1 MRCCTDVLYRL
12 FGRALLPAAL
22 LALLEGGS
30 TAWAQDGNAPILDAV
45 PENRVPSG
53 ADNLDPVLQEVAEI
67 IDRARE
73 GEDIASEEWVR
84 VCESLNLHASI
95 KGFVLD
101 VDPFPAVALVDLL
114 SAPQLQTR
122 LGALEILEGKAGT
135 DLGFDAWDPT
145 AASSQEALDQWKTW
159 APQVKPR
166 KEAGLT
172 GNLASKILGLGDA
185 VTDSGKKPAAI
196 DETKL
201 RGYIADILGEDPDR
215 RERALTMICGHGLQP
230 AASLE
235 RYLSEHP
242 ELPASVRARVREAQF
257 RVVLND
263 GGLGNSAAR
272 VARDLAFGTRDARLD
287 AMLKLPGCG
296 RKALPILAL
305 SLDDPDALIRESSI
319 DLLLQIGGES
329 ACDLAEKRLNLE
341 TDDNVVHAALRRFK
355 DCGKSG
361 ALLLGRYVRNDNED
375 LAVAALHGLG
385 EMKSSEAVEAL
396 PDLLKDPRWRLR
408 SAAIEYA
415 GKREE
420 PKAKDAVLAAL
431 TDEDGFVRYSAIKA
445 CGELKISGAAKKL
458 TALAKDD
465 PSVLAPVVE
474 ALIHIAAQNDRGL
487 FNGGASK
494 SAPLPS
500 DFAAELP
507 KKSGEAL
514 LPVIQILKNQL
525 GGSDGTRGQIENLM
539 DRFGDHPDPDVRHSA
554 LVAQAQAGLLYDR
567 RVRDRMLTT
576 LKVANPD
583 QREEILSVLRLSGL
597 DLREATSGKAEDEA
611 PDATM
616 SVFERVAATPSVKPE
631 AATRI
636 LSLLSTG
643 QPPKEEPQVAEEEGP
658 VGSES
663 EAWRTALETWMRED
677 PSPVIAFQAAL
688 KLMNG
693 GHRPAFEWVLRQL
706 PRQKVQQRLAA
717 QDHLPLTGRE
727 SSRLGPKV
735 REMVTQF
742 LRDESPEVR
751 EHILND
757 LFQSQNSEALSWIVE
772 ETENLD
778 AKISGY
784 EIYDAGLGDQ
794 LDSPLASMTLGSWID
809 EILSQPSVEREMRVL
824 ALVCAPAIQKSG
836 LAEKV
841 ETFLSDGD
849 PWVRR
854 AAWRSLRYMNGARF
868 NERLDQAAADPSR
881 LVREAVTLAY
891 PSDYGR
897 DWKVLFSEKG
907 SSYESLPY
915 QIRDRLRT
923 SKLPE
928 RATAALQKLMS
939 DESAEIRVAAMFCLL
954 EHSENVPL
962 WPLKTALEALP
973 DKKQRDYKVSRFLSD
988 HSAKLGK
995 GFGFL
1000 LDYTDPDRFDL
1011 DELKAMRERFGLET
1025 KEDALI
1031 TDFATLVKLEL
1042 PEKGEMQTAE
1052 PPKQRV
1058 RQTKTELVYF
1068 YKPGCKECERAGEL
1082 LRTLQ
1087 RSIPGLMVDEINI
1100 ESAAGS
1106 QSNEV
1111 LCDRFKVAPN
1121 KRQVAPV
1128 VFSQAGFLIQ
1138 DEIRTATVQDLVS
1151 RSRRMKPDAE
1161 WMAVSSSDKA
1171 LASKRI
1177 EERFDSFGI
1186 WWIAAAGLLDGV
1198 NPCAFATIIFLLSY
1212 LQIARRSP
1220 REILAV
1226 GLAFIAA
1233 VFLAYFAAG
1242 WGLSHVLASLR
1253 GFEFARRALN
1263 LLLAAFAL
1271 LIAWLSFRDGLRARR
1286 GELKDMT
1293 LQLPDFLKDRIRRV
1307 VRGSTKSSR
1316 YVLAAFGAGVVISF
1330 LELACTGQV
1339 YLPTI
1344 LYMLKQGRSTAFS
1357 YLLIYNLA
1365 FILPLVVIFTLAFFG
1380 MRSEALIRFQAKH
1393 TATVRFSTA
1402 ALFVLLFVVLLLN

>member
-1 MRCCTDVLYRL
+1 MRCCTDVLHRL
-12 FGRALLPAAL
+12 SGRALLPAVL
-22 LALLEGGS
+22 LALLGGTS
-30 TAWAQDGNAPILDAV
+30 TEWAQDETAPILDAV

-53 ADNLDPVLQEVAEI
+53 ADSLDPVLQEVAEI

-73 GEDIASEEWVR
+73 GEDVAREEWVK

-101 VDPFPAVALVDLL
+101 VDPFPAVPLVDLL
-114 SAPQLQTR
+114 TAPQLQTR

-135 DLGFDAWDPT
+135 DLGFDAWDP
-145 AASSQEALDQWKTW
+145 ASGASQASLEQWKTW

-172 GNLASKILGLGDA
+172 GNLASKILGLGEGDA
-185 VTDSGKKPAAI
+185 DSGQKPAAI
-196 DETKL
+196 DEIKL

-235 RYLSEHP
+235 RYLNEHP

-257 RVVLND
+257 RVVLTD

-287 AMLKLPGCG
+287 AMLKLPVCG

-319 DLLLQIGGES
+319 DLLLQIGGET
-329 ACDLAEKRLNLE
+329 ACDLAEKRLNVE

-361 ALLLGRYVRNDNED
+361 ALLLGRYVRDDNED

-420 PKAKDAVLAAL
+420 SKARDAVLAAL
-431 TDEDGFVRYSAIKA
+431 TDEDEFVRYSAIKA
-445 CGELKISGAAKKL
+445 CGELQISGAAKKL
-458 TALAKDD
+458 SALAEKDEA
-465 PSVLAPVVE
+465 VLAPVVE
-474 ALIHIAAQNDRGL
+474 ALIHISAQNSRGI
-487 FNGGASK
+487 SS

-500 DFAAELP
+500 DFAAKLP

-525 GGSDGTRGQIENLM
+525 GRSDGARGQIENLM
-539 DRFGDHPDPDVRHSA
+539 DRFGDHADPDVRHAA
-554 LVAQAQAGLLYDR
+554 LVAQAQAGLLFDR

-576 LKVANPD
+576 LKAANPD

-597 DLREATSGKAEDEA
+597 DLRETAGEGAENEELEA
-611 PDATM
+611 SLD
-616 SVFERVAATPSVKPE
+616 VFERVAASPGTRS
-631 AATRI
+631 AAANRVI
-636 LSLLSTG
+636 SLLATG
-643 QPPKEEPQVAEEEGP
+643 RPPEEEPP
-658 VGSES
+658 VVENSSQAGSES
-663 EAWRTALETWMRED
+663 EAWRIALETWMRED
-677 PSPVIAFQAAL
+677 PSPVVAFQVAL

-693 GHRPAFEWVLRQL
+693 GHRPAFEWVLGRL
-706 PRQKVQQRLAA
+706 PKQKVQQRLAA
-717 QDHLPLTGRE
+717 VSHLPLKGRE
-727 SSRLGPKV
+727 SSRLGPRIK
-735 REMVTQF
+735 EMVTQF
-742 LRDESPEVR
+742 LRDDSPEVR

-757 LFQSQNSEALSWIVE
+757 LFQSQNPEAVSWIIE
-772 ETENLD
+772 ETAKAG
-778 AKISGY
+778 AKINGH

-794 LDSPLASMTLGSWID
+794 LDSPLASMTLGSWIE
-809 EILSQPSVEREMRVL
+809 EILKQPTAERGMRVL
-824 ALVCAPAIQKSG
+824 ALVCSPAIQKSG
-836 LAEKV
+836 MAERVEAFLA
-841 ETFLSDGD
+841 DGD

-868 NERLDQAAADPSR
+868 NERVDQAASDPSR
-881 LVREAVTLAY
+881 FVREAVTHAY
-891 PSDYGR
+891 PNDYGH
-897 DWKVLFSEKG
+897 DWKVLFSEKA

-915 QIRDRLRT
+915 EIRDRLRT
-923 SKLPE
+923 SRLTE
-928 RATAALQKLMS
+928 NATAALQKLMS

-954 EHSENVPL
+954 GHGENVPL

-973 DKKQRDYKVSRFLSD
+973 DEKQRGYKVADFLND

-1000 LDYTDPDRFDL
+1000 LDYTDADRFDA
-1011 DELKAMRERFGLET
+1011 DELKAMRQRFGLET
-1025 KEDALI
+1025 KEESLI

-1042 PEKGEMQTAE
+1042 PEKGEVRAAE
-1052 PPKQRV
+1052 PTKQRV

-1068 YKPGCKECERAGEL
+1068 YKPGCKECERTGEL

-1087 RSIPGLMVDEINI
+1087 RSIPGLTVDEINI
-1100 ESAAGS
+1100 ESAVGS

-1111 LCDRFKVAPN
+1111 LCDRFNVPPN

-1128 VFSQAGFLIQ
+1128 VFCQAGFLIQ

-1151 RSRRMKPDAE
+1151 RSRRMERDPE

-1171 LASKRI
+1171 MASKRI
-1177 EERFDSFGI
+1177 EERFESFGI

-1226 GLAFIAA
+1226 GLAFILA

-1307 VRGSTKSSR
+1307 VRGSSKSSR
-1316 YVLAAFGAGVVISF
+1316 YVLAAFGAGIVISF

-1344 LYMLKQGRSTAFS
+1344 LYMLKQGRATAFS

-1365 FILPLVVIFTLAFFG
+1365 FILPLVVIFALAFFG

-1393 TATVRFSTA
+1393 TATVRFATA
-1402 ALFVLLFVVLLLN
+1402 ALFAALFVVLLLN